1 MKIQKVS
8 SNKIRPLRHLVLRQ
22 GKSFSTTKYIKD
34 KERDT
39 FHLACV
45 IEKKIVTCA
54 TFYPEKTDQIKSKKP
69 YRLRG
74 MATLETH
81 RRKGFGGRIIKEAI
95 KEIKKS
101 GGDLLWCNA
110 RIVALGF
117 YETIGFKTV
126 GETFNIGD
134 IGPHYVMYKKL

>member
-1 MKIQKVS
+1 MKIKKVS

-22 GKSFSTTKYIKD
+22 GKPFSTTEYIKD
-34 KERDT
+34 KEKDT
-39 FHLACV
+39 FHLACLV
-45 IEKKIVTCA
+45 ENKIVTCA
-54 TFYPEKTDQIKSKKP
+54 TFYPEKTDQIKSNKP

-81 RRKGFGGRIIKEAI
+81 RRKGFGNEIIKEAI

-101 GGDLLWCNA
+101 KGDLLWCNA

-117 YETIGFKTV
+117 YKKIGFKTV
-126 GETFNIGD
+126 GDTFNIGD
-134 IGPHYVMYKKL
+134 IGLHYVMYKKL

>member
-1 MKIQKVS
+1 MKIKKVS

-22 GKSFSTTKYIKD
+22 GKPFSTTEYIKD
-34 KERDT
+34 KEKDT
-39 FHLACV
+39 FHLACLV
-45 IEKKIVTCA
+45 ENKIVTCA
-54 TFYPEKTDQIKSKKP
+54 TFYPEKKDQIKSKNP

-81 RRKGFGGRIIKEAI
+81 RRKGFGNEIIKEAI

-101 GGDLLWCNA
+101 KGDLLWCNA

-117 YETIGFKTV
+117 YKKIGFKTV
-126 GETFNIGD
+126 GDTFNIGD
-134 IGPHYVMYKKL
+134 IGLHYVMYKKL